1 MRGRSQLIERPWQG
15 FIEAQWPAPERVRA
29 GVTTRVGGVS
39 EGPYASLNLGGHV
52 GDDLDLVAENRRRLV
67 AEAGL
72 PGAPQW
78 LAQVH
83 GTQVVQAPLSDVP
96 EADAVWTE
104 QRRVVCA
111 VLTADCLPVLMCSDD
126 GQRVAAAHAGWRG
139 LLGGVLEATVAALG
153 VPGERLLAWLG
164 PAIGPRRFEVGP
176 EVRAAFVA
184 QDPGSDTCFQAHR
197 DERWLA
203 DLYRLARRRLAAV
216 GVRRCFSGDFCTVED
231 AERFYSYRRDGV
243 SGRMASVIW
252 RE

>member
-1 MRGRSQLIERPWQG
+1 MRGRSPLIEPPWQG
-15 FIEAQWPAPERVRA
+15 FIAAQWPAPERVRA
-29 GVTTRVGGVS
+29 GFTTRLGGVS
-39 EGPYASLNLGGHV
+39 EGPYASFTLGDHV
-52 GDDLDLVAENRRRLV
+52 GDEPARVAANRRRLV

-78 LAQVH
+78 LTQVH
-83 GTQVVQAPLSDVP
+83 GTRVVQAPLSDVP

-126 GQRVAAAHAGWRG
+126 GERVAAAHAGWRG
-139 LLGGVLEATVAALG
+139 LVGGVLEATVAALG
-153 VPGERLLAWLG
+153 VPGERLLVWLG

-176 EVRAAFVA
+176 EVRAVFLA
-184 QDPGSDTCFQAHR
+184 QDPEAEVCFQAHR
-197 DERWLA
+197 GDRWLA
-203 DLYRLARRRLAAV
+203 DLYQLARRRLAAV
-216 GVRRCFSGDFCTVED
+216 GVRRCFGGDFCTVED
-231 AERFYSYRRDGV
+231 AQRFYSYRRDGV